1 MAQGFSKVEVPDP
14 NKIVDF
20 IEFSTDAMAGIF
32 EVGYIFFMFLLSIIV
47 N

>member
-1 MAQGFSKVEVPDP
+1 MKIQNVFFSQKMATGFSKVEVPDP

-32 EVGYIFFMFLLSIIV
+32 EVGIF
-47 N
+47 